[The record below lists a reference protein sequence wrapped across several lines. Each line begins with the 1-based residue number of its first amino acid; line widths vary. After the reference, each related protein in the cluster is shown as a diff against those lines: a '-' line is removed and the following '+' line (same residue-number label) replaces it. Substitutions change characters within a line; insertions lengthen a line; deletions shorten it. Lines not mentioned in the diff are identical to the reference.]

1 MTLSKAAL
9 PVLFALFALFVVML
23 ATNVG
28 IVSAEEVKPDV
39 GGQPADSAI
48 PENGPGAEV
57 DYLNIS
63 TQINDG
69 YSITTVEEKLENRN
83 SASVTDKFEF
93 LVPEKAFFSGFSII
107 IDGKEYKADV
117 LKKAEAQQKF
127 EEATSSGKTAGLL
140 ETRDSELFSY
150 SLNFKPNQSIIVR
163 FTYEQALTRT
173 LGEYEYVQYLR
184 SSHDVKNFST
194 SVDIKSSTKVLSVET
209 PDFNSDVT
217 YPNANN
223 AQVKY
228 TANNLPTQDMR
239 VVFKTENPALN
250 GNMLF
255 YKDKDQGYFM
265 HIFSPTAEE
274 IGTSP
279 LNKDIIFVID
289 KSGSMEGLK
298 LEQVKTAFSGIIRD
312 LSEGDRFNIVFFDT
326 GLNPFSSEILI
337 ANSENKG
344 KAIAAVTNVTAGGS
358 TNINAALTTA
368 LGMFYSGSENVPIIV
383 FLTDG
388 MPTEGVT
395 STAVIRDNV
404 LQANRANTS
413 IFTIAFGEEQ
423 DYDFNFLQAL
433 SLENRGTAVYFEPT
447 SEAAEGI
454 SGFYETISTPLVSDL
469 KFSYDGNVSQTVL
482 AGRDNLFVGS
492 EVITLG
498 KYDPNTASITARV
511 DGNTRSGKHTFE
523 HSFPA
528 QPSDTNNFV
537 TRQWAYNTIM
547 NRLDR
552 IKVEGETYELVSEVT
567 NLSLEYS
574 FVTPY
579 TSFFVEIP
587 QAEEQKEKQTQET
600 QAQEPQT
607 LESQTQEPPTQQGHA
622 QSQAGQSSTMQPSTG
637 SAGEPPV
644 APAAKGGAPGFE
656 FWLALP
662 ALCGALL
669 ILRRTR
675 RRI

>member
-9 PVLFALFALFVVML
+9 VSLLTLFIVML
-23 ATNVG
+23 TTNVG
-28 IVSAEEVKPDV
+28 IVGANEVKSD
-39 GGQPADSAI
+39 GEGQPAASYAY
-48 PENGPGAEV
+48 PENGPVAEV
-57 DYLNIS
+57 DYLNTS

-69 YSITTVEEKLENRN
+69 YSITTVEEKLDNRN

-93 LVPEKAFFSGFSII
+93 LIPKKAFFSGFSII

-163 FTYEQALTRT
+163 LTYEQALART

-184 SSHDVKNFST
+184 SSHDVKNLSV
-194 SVDIKSSTKVLSVET
+194 SVDIKSSTKVMSVET
-209 PDFNSDVT
+209 PGLKADVT
-217 YPNANN
+217 YPFANN
-223 AQVKY
+223 ARVRY
-228 TANNLPTQDMR
+228 TANALPAQDMR
-239 VVFKTENPALN
+239 VVFKTENTALN

-255 YKDKDQGYFM
+255 YKDRDQGYFM
-265 HIFSPTAEE
+265 HIYSPTAEE
-274 IGTSP
+274 IGTPP

-289 KSGSMEGLK
+289 KSGSMKGLK
-298 LEQVKTAFSGIIRD
+298 LEQVKTAFSKIIGD

-326 GLNPFSSEILI
+326 ELKPFSSEILI
-337 ANSENKG
+337 ANSENKD
-344 KAIAAVTNVTAGGS
+344 KAIAAVTNVTDGGS

-368 LGMFYSGSENVPIIV
+368 LDMFYDGSENVPIIV

-395 STAVIRDNV
+395 STAAIRDNV
-404 LQANRANTS
+404 LQANKANVS

-423 DYDFNFLQAL
+423 DYDFDFLQAL

-454 SGFYETISTPLVSDL
+454 SGFYKTISTPLVSNL

-498 KYDPNTASITARV
+498 KYDPNAASIIARV

-523 HSFPA
+523 HEFPT

-537 TRQWAYNTIM
+537 ARLWAYNTIM

-552 IKVEGETYELVSEVT
+552 MKVEGETSELVSEVT
-567 NLSLEYS
+567 NLSLEYD

-579 TSFFVEIP
+579 TSFFVEVP
-587 QAEEQKEKQTQET
+587 QAEEQKEEQTPEP

-607 LESQTQEPPTQQGHA
+607 QQGQ
-622 QSQAGQSSTMQPSTG
+622 QSQAGQSSSMQPSTASG
-637 SAGEPPV
+637 GEPPV
-644 APAAKGGAPGFE
+644 ASNYKATAPGFE
-656 FWLALP
+656 FWLAVP

-669 ILRRTR
+669 ILRRASR
-675 RRI
+675 